1 MDGDPVLHVV
11 AGPNGA
17 GKSTFHD
24 KVLQPK
30 TGLPLVNA
38 DLIAA
43 EHWPKDAAA
52 HAYEAAALAGQAR
65 DQLIA
70 ERQSFVAETVFSH
83 PSKVDLI
90 QRANDAGYHTT
101 LHVLLVPE
109 DGAVAR
115 VADRVA
121 NDDGHDVPEDKI
133 RTRYRRLW
141 EYIAAAIAIAD
152 TAYVYDNT
160 SSTRA
165 FRRVATYFNGRL
177 VGEADWPDW
186 TPSEL
191 PTI

>member
-1 MDGDPVLHVV
+1 MGGDPVLHVV

-17 GKSTFHD
+17 GKTTFYNR
-24 KVLQPK
+24 VLHPAI
-30 TGLPLVNA
+30 GLPFVNA

-43 EHWPKDAAA
+43 EHWPDDAAA
-52 HAYEAAALAGQAR
+52 HAYEAATLAEQAR

-70 ERQSFVAETVFSH
+70 EHQSFVAETVFSH

-90 QRANDAGYHTT
+90 RRAHDAGYHTT

-133 RTRYRRLW
+133 RSRYQRLW
-141 EYIAAAIAIAD
+141 PYVADAIAIAD
-152 TAYVYDNT
+152 TAYVYDN
-160 SSTRA
+160 SSSAHA
-165 FRRVATYFNGRL
+165 FRRVATYVAGAL
-177 VGEADWPDW
+177 VGDADWPVW
-186 TPSEL
+186 TPAAL
-191 PTI
+191 RLA

>member
-1 MDGDPVLHVV
+1 MHVV

-17 GKSTFHD
+17 GKTTFYD
-24 KVLQPK
+24 RVLQPT
-30 TGLPLVNA
+30 TGLPFVNA

-43 EHWPKDAAA
+43 EHWPDDAAE
-52 HAYEAAALAGQAR
+52 HAYDAAALAEQAR
-65 DQLIA
+65 EQLID

-83 PSKVDLI
+83 PSKVDLV
-90 QRANDAGYHTT
+90 QRAHDAGYQTT
-101 LHVLLVPE
+101 LHVLLLPE

-121 NDDGHDVPEDKI
+121 NNDGHDVPEDKI
-133 RTRYRRLW
+133 RSRYQRLW
-141 EYIAAAIAIAD
+141 AHIATAIGLVD

-165 FRRVATYFNGRL
+165 FRRIATYVNGSL
-177 VGEADWPDW
+177 IGAADWPSW

-191 PTI
+191 REA